1 MAEKKSF
8 GWSFFFKLCHKNQ
21 QSTHLQVE
29 IEHVQGY
36 DDVNDSGYVVDN
48 NSYIKSSFDQARQL
62 QCALLNERKIPDGFQ
77 RPKQELKIDQSIS
90 SYTVWLEQK
99 VHDWY
104 TYKTQ
109 FVYLLMRQS
118 RNRKNTVLTSFCK
131 AQRHIQNPV
140 KHLRWSILLTIL
152 AKHFISDV
160 SQSSE

>member
-8 GWSFFFKLCHKNQ
+8 GWSFFFKLCHKKQ

-29 IEHVQGY
+29 IEHVQSY
-36 DDVNDSGYVVDN
+36 DDVDN

-77 RPKQELKIDQSIS
+77 RPKQELKIEQSIS
-90 SYTVWLEQK
+90 SYAAWLEQK

-118 RNRKNTVLTSFCK
+118 RNIKNTVLTSFCK
-131 AQRHIQNPV
+131 AQRHVQNSV
-140 KHLRWSILLTIL
+140 KHLRWSILLTNL
-152 AKHFISDV
+152 AKHYISDV
-160 SQSSE
+160 LQSSE

>member
-8 GWSFFFKLCHKNQ
+8 GWSFFFKLCHKKQ

-36 DDVNDSGYVVDN
+36 EDVDN

-77 RPKQELKIDQSIS
+77 RPKQELKIEQSIS

-104 TYKTQ
+104 TCKTQ

-118 RNRKNTVLTSFCK
+118 RNIKNTVLTSLCK
-131 AQRHIQNPV
+131 AQRHIQNSV

-160 SQSSE
+160 LQSSE

>member
-8 GWSFFFKLCHKNQ
+8 GWSFFFKLCHKKQ

-36 DDVNDSGYVVDN
+36 EDVDN
-48 NSYIKSSFDQARQL
+48 NSYIKSSFDQARHL

-77 RPKQELKIDQSIS
+77 RPKQELKIEQSIS

-104 TYKTQ
+104 TCKTQ

-118 RNRKNTVLTSFCK
+118 RKIKNTVLTSLCK
-131 AQRHIQNPV
+131 AQRHIQNSV

-160 SQSSE
+160 LQSSE

>member
-8 GWSFFFKLCHKNQ
+8 GWSFFFKLCHKKQ

-29 IEHVQGY
+29 IEHGQGY
-36 DDVNDSGYVVDN
+36 EDVDN
-48 NSYIKSSFDQARQL
+48 NSYIKSSFDQARHL

-77 RPKQELKIDQSIS
+77 RPKQELKIEQSIS

-104 TYKTQ
+104 TCKTQ

-118 RNRKNTVLTSFCK
+118 RNIKNTVLTSLCK
-131 AQRHIQNPV
+131 AQRHIQNSV

-160 SQSSE
+160 LQSSE